1 MALRL
6 GQARYRSFGA
16 RATLSMANRAEPRRT
31 VDRLA
36 ATWLHVAM
44 TRVKIAELKDH
55 LSEHLRAV
63 EGGREIEV
71 MDRDRPIAR
80 IAPIPKDAPRI
91 HVVPA
96 RRAGPPVRS
105 GYCSKN
111 DAIGESV
118 YRLVGAASSRA
129 GRAGRAQGMEAR
141 HAADL
146 E

>member
-1 MALRL
+1 
-6 GQARYRSFGA
+6 
-16 RATLSMANRAEPRRT
+16 MANRAEPRRT

-44 TRVKIAELKDH
+44 TRVKIA
-55 LSEHLRAV
+55 

-96 RRAGPPVRS
+96 RR
-105 GYCSKN
+105 
-111 DAIGESV
+111 
-118 YRLVGAASSRA
+118 RLT
-129 GRAGRAQGMEAR
+129 
-141 HAADL
+141 AADAKPLPSAGWPAGSLGLLL
-146 E
+146 EERRDR